1 MLLLR
6 RCCGVIIALLG
17 LVGVSACVFGIIS
30 TSEATR
36 RLEAF
41 NQKIFAQTDIWI
53 TKLEEQSASVHE
65 SIQTSLDMISAKD
78 LQPQEKIEEAA
89 IERVLQRPEV
99 IYIEKRLSGLADRI
113 TLLIQFCDVTTGIID
128 QLAVTTDLSSPSSS
142 SSSSESRTKLGFILG
157 ETKGA
162 LENLLT
168 GIRDSESV
176 IDKLRRKEKAVENFQ
191 KLMNLRPVI
200 TTKIERVDQLLEA
213 LRKEFGQQCEQL
225 KTIQHRVQSVMS
237 LCWYMLLGLL
247 AWIGF
252 GQLLMIQFGWKWMLG
267 SKARLTAK

>member
-1 MLLLR
+1 MLVLR

-17 LVGVSACVFGIIS
+17 LVGVSASVFGIVS

-41 NQKIFAQTDIWI
+41 NEKIFDQADIWI
-53 TKLEEQSASVHE
+53 SRLEEQSASVHE

-99 IYIEKRLSGLADRI
+99 IYLEKRLSGLADRI

-128 QLAVTTDLSSPSSS
+128 QLAVATDLSSTSS
-142 SSSSESRTKLGFILG
+142 SSSSENRTKLGLILG
-157 ETKGA
+157 DTKGA
-162 LENLLT
+162 LENLLI
-168 GIRDSESV
+168 GIRDSETV
-176 IDKLRRKEKAVENFQ
+176 IEKLRRKEEAVENFQ

-213 LRKEFGQQCEQL
+213 LRKEFGQQREQL

-237 LCWYMLLGLL
+237 LCWYVLFGLL